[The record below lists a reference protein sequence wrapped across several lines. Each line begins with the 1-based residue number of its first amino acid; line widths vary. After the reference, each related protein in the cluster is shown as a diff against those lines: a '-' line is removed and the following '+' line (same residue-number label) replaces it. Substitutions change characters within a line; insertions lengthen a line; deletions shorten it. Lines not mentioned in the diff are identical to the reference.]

1 MKKTK
6 TFKAILFDA
15 DGTLYDSTML
25 HLEAYQKVSQ
35 ELYNF
40 DFTERLFFKECIDH
54 YKKPT
59 QILRECGVLCKDDDF
74 YAKKRG
80 YYYEIAKQ
88 KLQPTVG
95 LIDFLESIKE
105 NNIPCVI
112 VSGASQ
118 NSLQDSLTILKIEN
132 FFKFRISYEDA
143 PNHQKPHPYTYQE
156 AMRRLNISPKDCLAF
171 EDTKSGVESAKKAEL
186 FCIGIKNTTNTE
198 EELRDSDL
206 IVDNFS
212 MLNYQFTDGELM
224 LLIP

>member
-1 MKKTK
+1 MQK

-35 ELYNF
+35 ELYDF
-40 DFTERLFFKECIDH
+40 DFTEDLFFKECIAH

-59 QILRECGVLCKDDDF
+59 QILRECGVPCKDEDF
-74 YAKKRG
+74 YSKKRG
-80 YYYEIAKQ
+80 YYYEIAKL
-88 KLQPTVG
+88 KLQPTAG
-95 LIDFLESIKE
+95 LIDFLESARE

-118 NSLQDSLTILKIEN
+118 NSLEDSLTILKIDN

-156 AMRRLNISPKDCLAF
+156 AMRRLDITPENCLAF
-171 EDTKSGVESAKKAEL
+171 EDTKSGVESTKKAEL
-186 FCIGIKNTTNTE
+186 FCVGIKNTTNTE
-198 EELRDSDL
+198 EELKNSDL
-206 IVDNFS
+206 IVGSFGE
-212 MLNYQFTDGELM
+212 LNYQFSDGKLK
-224 LLIP
+224 LLTP